1 MEDILNYLTSNEKAF
16 TVIGIILTLLVSGI
30 SLFYTVRNNKAVHYV
45 NSITKHRVEW
55 IDKIRKN
62 SSEFISILDTQEVTD
77 GLATPN
83 DLLKHPFGNN
93 MQKLNQ
99 LAAEIKLMLNF
110 ADELD
115 REIMALIDM
124 ILLSYKNF
132 YLLVQSNI
140 MQDIK
145 NGDMIFVPSDEVN
158 KKQRQIDELSS
169 RFLSLMQI
177 YLKSEWN
184 RVKHESKG
192 EAYEKE
198 TELFDIEELKN
209 KKINPEYT
217 NNVWKRGC
225 IDSKAKLKRICKS
238 YQLSVVIFVIAC
250 IVLICCVPTIIK
262 DILSLFS

>member
-1 MEDILNYLTSNEKAF
+1 
-16 TVIGIILTLLVSGI
+16 
-30 SLFYTVRNNKAVHYV
+30 
-45 NSITKHRVEW
+45 
-55 IDKIRKN
+55 
-62 SSEFISILDTQEVTD
+62 
-77 GLATPN
+77 
-83 DLLKHPFGNN
+83 
-93 MQKLNQ
+93 
-99 LAAEIKLMLNF
+99 MLNF